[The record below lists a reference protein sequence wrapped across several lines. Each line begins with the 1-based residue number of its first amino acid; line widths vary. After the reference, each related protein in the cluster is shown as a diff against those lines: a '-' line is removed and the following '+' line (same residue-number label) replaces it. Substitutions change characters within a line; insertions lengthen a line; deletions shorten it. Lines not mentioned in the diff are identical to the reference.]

1 MPSADKGMFTRDF
14 LLGTLVNFLLYVN
27 YYVPMVVMANYCL
40 ATYQTDLGTAGF
52 AASVF
57 ILGAL
62 LARFVSPLLIAK
74 FGRKPLLVVG
84 ATAMALLSAAYLLD
98 SGVAGLFA
106 LRFLHGFFYG
116 MAQTTVTS
124 ITTESVPDEHK
135 GEGIGYYMLSVTVGS
150 AVGPFL
156 GTFLMQNAGF
166 PVLFLVCVG
175 VAGVGTVAAAALHD
189 VKARAKSSAREED
202 GSNAVEKKGGRKVSL
217 GSFLEA
223 SVFPISSIAGL
234 VFLAYGSVL
243 TYLNAYAS
251 QLGLAAA
258 ASFFFVFY
266 AATMFVSRPFTGR
279 WFDSHGDRAVMALG
293 FVAMVAGL
301 AVLSQAKSEVP
312 LFAAACLMGFGVGS
326 IQPSGLTLAVQRAP
340 EGRFDVANSTY
351 FIFLD
356 AAVGLCPLIFGW
368 TIPALGYGG
377 LFLTLA
383 VVVALAAA
391 AYFAMR
397 ARRLI

>member
-1 MPSADKGMFTRDF
+1 MFTRDF

-84 ATAMALLSAAYLLD
+84 AAAMALLSAAYLLD

-175 VAGVGTVAAAALHD
+175 VAGAGTVAAIALHD
-189 VKARAKSSAREED
+189 AKARARSSTGEE
-202 GSNAVEKKGGRKVSL
+202 GEIKAAEKKSGRKVSL

-251 QLGLAAA
+251 QLDLAAA

>member
-1 MPSADKGMFTRDF
+1 MFTRDF

-84 ATAMALLSAAYLLD
+84 AAAMALLSAAYLLD

-175 VAGVGTVAAAALHD
+175 VAGAGTVAAIALHD
-189 VKARAKSSAREED
+189 AKARARSSAGEKGE
-202 GSNAVEKKGGRKVSL
+202 SKAAEKKSGRKVSL

-251 QLGLAAA
+251 QLDLAAA